1 MSENTRNEVE
11 IDLDK
16 YNEMLLKLDEAND
29 KVEELEKLAK
39 DLKTAAR
46 AATPKEDFVMSDLFM
61 DDNKINEKSIIG
73 FMSFFMMVA
82 FGIADLISGWSGS
95 GFSITDTIYVSFVVV
110 TLGCFGISE
119 AGKAFS
125 KQ

>member
-46 AATPKEDFVMSDLFM
+46 AATPKEDFVLGDLFM

-73 FMSFFMMVA
+73 FFSFFMMIL
-82 FGIADLISGWSGS
+82 FGLADLVAGWSGS

>member
-46 AATPKEDFVMSDLFM
+46 AATPKEDFVLGDLFM

-73 FMSFFMMVA
+73 FISFFMMVA
-82 FGIADLISGWSGS
+82 FGIADLISGWGGS

>member
-1 MSENTRNEVE
+1 MSEEHQDIER
-11 IDLDK
+11 
-16 YNEMLLKLDEAND
+16 KLEEAKD
-29 KVEELEKLAK
+29 KVRELERLR
-39 DLKTAAR
+39 DQLKTYIQE
-46 AATPKEDFVMSDLFM
+46 ATPKEEFNLEGLFM

-73 FMSFFMMVA
+73 FASFLMMVL
-82 FGIADLISGWSGS
+82 FGLADLYAGWSGS

-119 AGKAFS
+119 AGKAFG

>member
-1 MSENTRNEVE
+1 MSENRNQVD

-16 YNEMLLKLDEAND
+16 YHALLDKLDEAND
-29 KVEELEKLAK
+29 KVKELEKLAAE
-39 DLKTAAR
+39 LKTAAR
-46 AATPKEDFVMSDLFM
+46 NATPREEFTFEGLFM

-73 FMSFFMMVA
+73 FISFFMMIL
-82 FGIADLISGWSGS
+82 FGLADLAAGWSGS